1 MCGQTIDLFHS
12 IQWIDE
18 TLKWV
23 PLQLSGDSV
32 QTIISP
38 LVPVEILP
46 KESDCRM
53 SQLKISV
60 VCCDETPDK
69 HSRILETEL
78 DSKALDTLVLETTEQ
93 ELSAGTT
100 RELHNAAHHADHG
113 PVTYL
118 QQVNQGGFFVL
129 VGAPDNLQEK
139 LFNAGSWVA
148 FIDDE
153 GPGHGSR
160 VGPDGVQRTLRVLK
174 GHLEI

>member
-1 MCGQTIDLFHS
+1 LYGDRVQAIIWS
-12 IQWIDE
+12 ILPAE
-18 TLKWV
+18 TL
-23 PLQLSGDSV
+23 P
-32 QTIISP
+32 T
-38 LVPVEILP
+38 
-46 KESDCRM
+46 ESNRRM

-60 VCCDETPDK
+60 VCCDDTPEK

-78 DSKALDTLVLETTEQ
+78 DSDALDTLVLETTEQ
-93 ELSAGTT
+93 ELSAGATK
-100 RELHNAAHHADHG
+100 ELHNAAHHPDHG

-129 VGAPDNLQEK
+129 VGAPDGLQET